1 MELGIESSAM
11 WSKRRAAEYL
21 SLGIILITAAYFR
34 WTGLAWDS
42 GYLFHPD
49 ERQIL
54 LVVSSL
60 HLPTN
65 PLELFS
71 AESPLNP
78 KFFAYGSFP
87 IYLLRVLTPIAPP
100 TGIVGPWADDQL
112 ARWALFGRWLSGLF
126 DLGTIVLTYLLGR
139 RVYGARVGLTAAG
152 CVAVTVLHVQLSH
165 FYAVDTLVT
174 LLMLATL
181 YSAFRIAQE
190 TMPEENRREASS
202 NKGRPLFLDW
212 KFGCGVCFG
221 LALATKITA
230 LPLILPILYAC
241 HRATNAPRV
250 EFSRARLG
258 EIWRIV
264 GRPLTKIV
272 GIALVVFV
280 VTQPYVLIDWYAFG
294 SDVIR
299 EGLVARGWLDYP
311 YTRQYAGT
319 IPFVYQVT
327 QVTLWGM
334 GLPLGLFAWGGGAL
348 FIRQWWK
355 RRGWR
360 DGFVLSFAAFYFV
373 SIGLQYTKY
382 LRYLLPLLPVLYIM
396 AACAFARVFARRRYA
411 YAPVAGAVIVLA
423 ALYTFAFL
431 QMYAREHPWLTASRW
446 IYANV
451 RVGDTLVVEQWDD
464 ALPTLIRDPGG
475 ERRGS
480 DYTQIRLPAYDDD
493 TKAKRGGVADALSR
507 ADFVIVAS
515 QRLYGSTGRLS
526 ERYPMMH
533 RYYTKLLN
541 GELGFEPVMTARND
555 PNLGSIVIRD
565 DPFAGLEFDFS
576 KVQALES
583 PGTSQVWNWG
593 FADES
598 FSVYDHPQPIV
609 FRKVK
614 RMSARELE
622 DMLR

>member
-1 MELGIESSAM
+1 M
-11 WSKRRAAEYL
+11 WSKRNVIEFL
-21 SLGIILITAAYFR
+21 LLGIILVVAAYFR

-54 LVVSSL
+54 LVVSGL
-60 HLPTN
+60 HLPSN
-65 PLELFS
+65 PLAFFS
-71 AESPLNP
+71 PESPLNP

-139 RVYGARVGLTAAG
+139 KIYDARIGLTAAA

-181 YSAFRIAQE
+181 YCAFRIAQD
-190 TMPEENRREASS
+190 TIPEERGRGSNS
-202 NKGRPLFLDW
+202 NKGRARFLDW
-212 KFGCGVCFG
+212 EFACGVLFG

-230 LPLILPILYAC
+230 LPLILPILYAV
-241 HRATNAPRV
+241 HRETNAPRV
-250 EFSRARLG
+250 ALSRPILG
-258 EIWRIV
+258 EIWRTV
-264 GRPLTKIV
+264 RRPLTKIAGV
-272 GIALVVFV
+272 ALVVLV
-280 VTQPYVLIDWYAFG
+280 VTQPYALIDWYTFG
-294 SDVIR
+294 HDVIR
-299 EGLVARGWLDYP
+299 EAFVARGWLDYP

-319 IPFVYQVT
+319 VPFVYQVT
-327 QVTLWGM
+327 QGAIWGM
-334 GLPLGLFAWGGGAL
+334 GLPLGVFAWGGGAL
-348 FIRQWWK
+348 FVWQWVK
-355 RRGWR
+355 TRDRR
-360 DGFVLSFAAFYFV
+360 DTFVLSFAAIYFV
-373 SIGLQYTKY
+373 TIGLQYTKY

-411 YAPVAGAVIVLA
+411 YATVAGAVLVLA

-451 RVGDTLVVEQWDD
+451 PAGDTLVMEEWDD
-464 ALPTLIRDPGG
+464 ALPTLIRDTAG
-475 ERRGS
+475 EHRGS
-480 DYTQIRLPAYDDD
+480 EYTQIRLPAYDDD
-493 TKAKRGGVADALSR
+493 TEAKRQTVADALSK
-507 ADFVIVAS
+507 ADYVILAS
-515 QRLYGSTGRLS
+515 QRLYGSIGRLP
-526 ERYPMMH
+526 ERYPMMN
-533 RYYTKLLN
+533 RYYAKLLN

-555 PNLGSIVIRD
+555 PNLGGIVIRD
-565 DPFAGLEFDFS
+565 DPFAGLRFDLS
-576 KVQALES
+576 KVQALMN
-583 PGTSQVWNWG
+583 PGAAQVWNWG

-598 FSVYDHPQPIV
+598 FSVYDHPQPILLQ
-609 FRKVK
+609 KV
-614 RMSARELE
+614 RELSTGE
-622 DMLR
+622 LEGLLR